1 MMSLAPMIRLLAMA
15 YDWLL
20 RRLGFLGDF
29 ARLTFDE
36 NHVGILAVALQ
47 RTSQCTTHAGVA
59 YRTTAGVIR
68 FLHFANHESLR
79 DETNFGPC
87 AFAIPLMKEED
98 LEYLAEF
105 CARVFRANQKGKLP
119 YSFEFDMNLGF
130 DRNSG
135 LVIINHNSGLTCSTF
150 VVALF
155 RSAGNPLVIPITW
168 PRRAD
173 AAGIAARRYLL
184 NYWRQTGKQKYISR
198 ADVIEPTIQTMRI
211 SPEEVAGAC
220 LQKKVPIGYFR
231 AWENGRSI
239 LRRID
244 TVLGPAPP

>member
-1 MMSLAPMIRLLAMA
+1 MIRMLVSA

-20 RRLGFLGDF
+20 CQLGFTGDF
-29 ARLTFDE
+29 IRLTFDE
-36 NHVGILAVALQ
+36 NSVGLLAVTLQ
-47 RTSQCTTHAGVA
+47 RTSECTTHAGVA
-59 YRTTAGVIR
+59 YRSTDGTIR

-79 DETNFGPC
+79 DETNLGSC

-98 LEYLAEF
+98 LEYLAGF
-105 CARVFRANQKGKLP
+105 CARVYRANQKGKLP
-119 YSFEFDMNLGF
+119 YSFQFDMNLGF
-130 DRNSG
+130 NPESG
-135 LVIINHNSGLTCSTF
+135 LIVINYNSGLTCSTF

-184 NYWRQTGKQKYISR
+184 NYWRQTGKQKYITR

-220 LQKKVPIGYFR
+220 LQKKLPTGYFR
-231 AWENGRSI
+231 AWENGRVI
-239 LRRID
+239 LKRID
-244 TVLGPAPP
+244 AALGPPPS